1 MGKLLS
7 KCESDRTNNYC
18 EVHFD
23 MKEEFA
29 YIKFY
34 NIEKDKMKI
43 EEFRGKSLGYVE
55 DAAENRALGIKK
67 VAGIS

>member
-1 MGKLLS
+1 MGKLITTF
-7 KCESDRTNNYC
+7 ESDRTNNYC
-18 EVHFD
+18 EVHMD

-34 NIEKDKMKI
+34 NADNDKMKI

-55 DAAENRALGIKK
+55 DAAENWALGIKK
-67 VAGIS
+67 VSGIL

>member
-1 MGKLLS
+1 MGKLITTF
-7 KCESDRTNNYC
+7 ESDRTNNYC
-18 EVHFD
+18 EVHMN

-34 NIEKDKMKI
+34 NDENGQMTI
-43 EEFRGKSLGYVE
+43 EEFHGKSLGYVE
-55 DAAENRALGIKK
+55 DAAENWALGVKK

>member
-1 MGKLLS
+1 MGKLITTFL
-7 KCESDRTNNYC
+7 SDRTNNYC
-18 EVHFD
+18 EVHMD

-34 NIEKDKMKI
+34 NPDNDTMKL
-43 EEFRGKSLGYVE
+43 EEFRGKSLCYVE
-55 DAAENRALGIKK
+55 DAAENWALGIKK

>member
-1 MGKLLS
+1 MGKLITTF
-7 KCESDRTNNYC
+7 ESDRTNNYC

-34 NIEKDKMKI
+34 NPDNDRNE
-43 EEFRGKSLGYVE
+43 RLC
-55 DAAENRALGIKK
+55 
-67 VAGIS
+67 

>member
-1 MGKLLS
+1 MGKLITTF
-7 KCESDRTNNYC
+7 ESERTNNYC
-18 EVHFD
+18 EVHMN

-34 NIEKDKMKI
+34 NADNDKMKI
-43 EEFRGKSLGYVE
+43 EEFHGKSLSYVE
-55 DAAENRALGIKK
+55 DAAENWALGVKK

>member
-1 MGKLLS
+1 M
-7 KCESDRTNNYC
+7 N
-18 EVHFD
+18 

-34 NIEKDKMKI
+34 NPDNDTMKL

-55 DAAENRALGIKK
+55 DAAENWSVGIKK
-67 VAGIS
+67 VEGIQ

>member
-7 KCESDRTNNYC
+7 KFESDRTNNYC

-43 EEFRGKSLGYVE
+43 EEFHGKSLGYVE
-55 DAAENRALGIKK
+55 DAAENWALGIKK
-67 VAGIS
+67 VEGIS